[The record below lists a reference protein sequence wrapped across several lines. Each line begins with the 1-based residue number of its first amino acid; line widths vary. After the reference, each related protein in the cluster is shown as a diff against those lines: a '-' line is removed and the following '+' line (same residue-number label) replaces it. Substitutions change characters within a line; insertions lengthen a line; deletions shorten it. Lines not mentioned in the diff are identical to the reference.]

1 MQRHRVLKEYGM
13 SSQYKE
19 NDQRVCRVG
28 WMKTLYHCNEI
39 ETLRKGTGIMVVREG
54 LSEEVTFELKP
65 AQ

>member
-1 MQRHRVLKEYGM
+1 M